1 MSQYEFTVSVSIA
14 ETDGG
19 AWRAKGENIT
29 LFLEASNRPELIGY
43 VVSAVQAFGQWLV
56 ETKPEDQGLVEYCR
70 SVGIECREVEAGDGL
85 ELAVKELQEAMDEA
99 SELLALTQRLPA

>member
-29 LFLEASNRPELIGY
+29 LFLEANNRPELIGY
-43 VVSAVQAFGQWLV
+43 VVSAVQSFGQWLV
-56 ETKPEDQGLVEYCR
+56 ESKPEDEELVEYCR
-70 SVGIECREVEAGDGL
+70 SVGIDCREVEADGL
-85 ELAVKELQEAMDEA
+85 ELAVKELREAMDQA
-99 SELLALTQRLPA
+99 SERLALTQRLPA